1 LRLLNRNDF
10 EIQFKISITKILE
23 IRLLEF
29 LFKIHFG
36 IEIKFK
42 LDFETKDI
50 FQKWKAMIL
59 EKPRR
64 SVGFEIESNMDS
76 NKSRRFL
83 LTLLNL
89 KQYII
94 TKINEWWHE

>member
-1 LRLLNRNDF
+1 VNRYDF
-10 EIQFKISITKILE
+10 EIQFKIEITKILE

-29 LFKIHFG
+29 VFKIRCQ
-36 IEIKFK
+36 IEIEFK

-59 EKPRR
+59 ERPRW
-64 SVGFEIESNMDS
+64 SFGHEIESNMDS
-76 NKSRRFL
+76 NESGHFL
-83 LTLLNL
+83 LTLRNL

-94 TKINEWWHE
+94 TKINA